1 MDDEPLAHYLVVR
14 ALEERGGMDAR
25 ARFALTIRHAV
36 VGHLPHSRYRHAA
49 TLRRRD
55 GAREGAVER
64 SISDWMSTD
73 LNPVVRSISSLR
85 SHANA
90 LWAYNAY
97 NLSAGLG
104 ARTSVDFAE
113 AQPSAAVRMAKRE
126 RLVSADDPELCAT
139 GTLAALGRAMSAVSL
154 NQRRADPRAPGVL
167 DVGRLLGVEAS
178 ASFHVAEALTSGA
191 AAGLDEAARMLGSSR
206 RSLQRRLS
214 EEKTTF
220 EAVKA
225 AVRIV
230 ATTDMLRSDVPLA
243 EVAWGCG
250 FSDLPHMARALKASC
265 GMTPGLLRSILKG
278 GSEPEAELRLSAT
291 GFPRQPWRMDST
303 DISGAPAT
311 IPAELASTR
320 AIIRREEE

>member
-14 ALEERGGMDAR
+14 ALEERAGMDAR
-25 ARFALTIRHAV
+25 ARFALAIRHAV
-36 VGHLPHSRYRHAA
+36 VGHLPHSRYRDAA

-64 SISDWMSTD
+64 SVADWISTD
-73 LNPVVRSISSLR
+73 LNPVVRSITSLR

-104 ARTSVDFAE
+104 ARTSVDFVGAS
-113 AQPSAAVRMAKRE
+113 PSAAVRMAKRE

-154 NQRRADPRAPGVL
+154 NQRRTDPRAPGIL

-178 ASFHVAEALTSGA
+178 ASFHVAEALMSDA
-191 AAGLDEAARMLGSSR
+191 SAGLDEVARLLGSSR

-230 ATTDMLRSDVPLA
+230 AATDMLRYDVLLA
-243 EVAWGCG
+243 EVAWSCG
-250 FSDLPHMARALKASC
+250 FSDLPHLTRAMKASC
-265 GMTPGLLRSILKG
+265 GMTPGLLRSILRG

-291 GFPRQPWRMDST
+291 GFPRPPWRIDST
-303 DISGAPAT
+303 DISRAPAT
-311 IPAELASTR
+311 MPTEPASAR
-320 AIIRREEE
+320 ALDRREEE